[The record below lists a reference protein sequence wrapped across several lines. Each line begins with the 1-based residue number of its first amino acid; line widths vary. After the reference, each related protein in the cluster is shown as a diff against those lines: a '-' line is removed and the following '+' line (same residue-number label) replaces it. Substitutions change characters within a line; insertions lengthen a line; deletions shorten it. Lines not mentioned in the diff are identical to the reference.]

1 MKKLA
6 EYGTCPFCSASVELT
21 PKRRQLKAHSDRDG
35 PCQGSGLRLRP
46 VSSRKRRWSQLTRAV
61 KVAYALV
68 FTVIVGVLGI
78 LGYLG
83 ISPQSAPRVIIGKSP
98 EQLVSSDSNGIPADG
113 DSGRPSIDAS
123 GRYVAFTSDATNL
136 SPAAT
141 NGHYNVYRKDR
152 VTGAIYLASGG
163 ANGTEAN
170 GSSQFPVICA
180 NGTWIAFASTSTN
193 LIAGGARLTAAFSE
207 VYVKNAVT
215 GQTTLVSVSGTTG
228 APADASSDN
237 PRFSTDCSKIAFESK
252 ADNLAPGT
260 SGNLY
265 NIYVRDL
272 RTGTTT
278 IASVSSNGD
287 DLNADSTLEDING
300 AGTMVAF
307 TSWAS
312 NLPLADP
319 GHPEIY
325 VRSLTA
331 HTTIAISTFFRSLGP
346 DARGFSWPDFSPDGR
361 YLIFR
366 SLTDPLN
373 VTRRGRY
380 VLVWDIVKNHSSITS
395 ASGAPAGWP
404 DACVTGINNGTDFS
418 PIIAD
423 PGSDH
428 SYRVLFT
435 VARNGICNL
444 VLRDLG
450 GNDIPIDSEINYQ
463 QVLEP
468 TINSSGDFISWDVA
482 SQPQLIYAC
491 KIDECT

>member
-1 MKKLA
+1 MRNLA
-6 EYGTCPFCSASVELT
+6 EYGTCPFCSASVEFT
-21 PKRRQLKAHSDRDG
+21 PKRRQLKSHSYKGDQ
-35 PCQGSGLRLRP
+35 CQGSGLRLRP
-46 VSSRKRRWSQLTRAV
+46 VSSKKRRWSQLTRAA

-68 FTVIVGVLGI
+68 FTVIAGGLGI

-83 ISPQSAPRVIIGKSP
+83 ISPQSALQVTIGKSP
-98 EQLVSSDSNGIPADG
+98 EQLISSDSNGIPADG

-141 NGHYNVYRKDR
+141 NGNYNVYRKDR
-152 VTGAIYLASGG
+152 ETGASYLASGG

-180 NGTWIAFASTSTN
+180 NGAYIAFASTSTN
-193 LIAGGARLTAAFSE
+193 LVANGPKLTGVFSE

-228 APADASSDN
+228 APADGNSDN
-237 PRFSTDCSKIAFESK
+237 PRFSKDCSKIVFESQ
-252 ADNLAPGT
+252 AGNLAPGNK
-260 SGNLY
+260 SHLY
-265 NIYVRDL
+265 NIFVRNL
-272 RTGTTT
+272 HTGTTT
-278 IASVSSNGD
+278 IASVNNNGD
-287 DLNADSTLEDING
+287 ALNADSTTEDING

-312 NLPLADP
+312 NLPSADL

-325 VRSLTA
+325 VRNISA
-331 HTTIAISTFFRSLGP
+331 HTTIPISVLYRNLGP
-346 DARGFSWPDFSPDGR
+346 DAQGFSWPSFSPDGR

-373 VTRRGRY
+373 ITHRGKY
-380 VLVWDIVKNHSSITS
+380 VLVWDIVKNDSIFTS
-395 ASGAPAGWP
+395 ASGAPAGWD
-404 DACVTGINNGTDFS
+404 DACVTGINNGTNFS
-418 PIIAD
+418 PIMAD
-423 PGSDH
+423 PGSGH

-444 VLRDLG
+444 VLRDLQ
-450 GNDIPIDSEINYQ
+450 GNDIPINSEINYQ

-468 TINSSGDFISWDVA
+468 TINRSGDFISWDVA
-482 SQPQLIYAC
+482 SQPQLVYAC
-491 KIDECT
+491 KIDECA